1 MNKNFNRA
9 LSAPSFSSVAIVAGG
24 ILLLAAFR
32 VLRATWLP
40 ELPNFSPFAAVAF
53 CGGFFLPGV
62 IGWALPIGALFL
74 SDLLLNLFLGYE
86 IIGSGQMAAW
96 GSMIFIVALSRVIAA
111 SGKFSYPMFF
121 TGVFASSLGFYAITN
136 AVCWLTNPDY
146 PRGLAGLWMSLTT
159 GLPGFPPSWVFFR
172 NSLGSDFLF
181 AALILTAWNLA
192 RSRQGACLQSAQR

>member
-1 MNKNFNRA
+1 MNKNFNPA
-9 LSAPSFSSVAIVAGG
+9 SSASRFSSAAIIAGG
-24 ILLLAAFR
+24 ILLLALFR

-40 ELPNFSPFAAVAF
+40 ELPNFSPIAAVAY

-74 SDLLLNLFLGYE
+74 SDVLLSLILGYE

-96 GSMIFIVALSRVIAA
+96 GSMILIVGLSRLIAA
-111 SGKFSYPMFF
+111 SGNFSYPKYL
-121 TGVFASSLGFYAITN
+121 TGVFASSLGFYTITN
-136 AVCWLTNPDY
+136 AVCWLTNTNY

-172 NSLGSDFLF
+172 NSLCSD
-181 AALILTAWNLA
+181 LIFSVVILVAWNLA
-192 RSRQGACLQSAQR
+192 RSRQGAYLHGAQQ